1 MILSTGIALYR
12 SSISLAS
19 IHFVSE
25 LTAKMLR
32 SFVRNSNATVDA
44 LRSVDINSY
53 QLDKAD
59 IRLNTY
65 IAGCIGNPEAHNLYE
80 LLAIRRFFYLLD
92 KYDFRPGKV
101 RRFIVFY
108 EKLKFSGTK
117 GLTRY
122 KLTPVQVF
130 QFANILGFYRPG
142 TNKRLI
148 RDALLFV
155 PRKFSKTTSIASLAV
170 FDLLFGEWLQAHQ
183 TEF

>member
-1 MILSTGIALYR
+1 MTMNKE
-12 SSISLAS
+12 
-19 IHFVSE
+19 E
-25 LTAKMLR
+25 LIQLKT
-32 SFVRNSNATVDA
+32 ATVDA

-142 TNKRLI
+142 DK
-148 RDALLFV
+148 
-155 PRKFSKTTSIASLAV
+155 
-170 FDLLFGEWLQAHQ
+170 
-183 TEF
+183 